1 MSGNKFIKYLNISLW
16 VMFAISVI
24 LIFLVVKNSNDTAVQ
39 LDGLLNTNF
48 YWAYFLFFF
57 ALAGIVLFS
66 VYQMVTVKGD
76 SKKAIIA
83 LGGLAVIFIIA
94 YLMSST
100 EIPQFYGAKALIAEG
115 SLTPK
120 TAQMV
125 DTGLYA
131 TYILA
136 FISVATLIYASVS
149 KIWSK

>member
-24 LIFLVVKNSNDTAVQ
+24 LIFFVVKNSDDTAMQ
-39 LDGLLNTNF
+39 IDGLLDTNF
-48 YWAYFLFFF
+48 YWAYFLFFV

-66 VYQMVTVKGD
+66 VYQMVTVKGNR
-76 SKKAIIA
+76 KKTMIA
-83 LGGLAVIFIIA
+83 LAGFVVIFIIA

-100 EIPQFYGAKALIAEG
+100 EIPQFYGAKAMIAEG
-115 SLTPK
+115 SLTQK

-131 TYILA
+131 SYILA
-136 FISVATLIYASVS
+136 FISVAALIYASVS
-149 KIWSK
+149 KLWSK

>member
-24 LIFLVVKNSNDTAVQ
+24 LIFFVVKNSDGTAMQ
-39 LDGLLNTNF
+39 LDGLLDTNF
-48 YWAYFLFFF
+48 YWAYFLFFV
-57 ALAGIVLFS
+57 ALTGIVLFS

-76 SKKAIIA
+76 RKKTMIA
-83 LGGLAVIFIIA
+83 LAAFVAIFIIA

-100 EIPQFYGAKALIAEG
+100 EIPQFYGAKAMIAEG

-131 TYILA
+131 SYILA
-136 FISVATLIYASVS
+136 FISVAALLYSSLS
-149 KIWSK
+149 KFWSK